1 MCENVKLTFS
11 RLNLT
16 HAQMKKWFESQPGV
30 SKVLP
35 ASALAGVGHLT
46 VRDWAVERLPA
57 GPTLYPKDEVSEHP
71 DRFFI
76 AEIIREK
83 IFLQYQQEV
92 PYSTQVWV
100 AEHRERDGRKKD
112 LVMAKVFVE
121 RKSQMGII
129 IGAGGKALKALSTA
143 ARVDIEA
150 FLGRPVY
157 LDLGVKVSEDWR
169 SDAKVLETLGLDEP
183 NRVEAPQLG
192 PPPKGWNDLSK

>member
-1 MCENVKLTFS
+1 MRRYTK
-11 RLNLT
+11 
-16 HAQMKKWFESQPGV
+16 
-30 SKVLP
+30 
-35 ASALAGVGHLT
+35 
-46 VRDWAVERLPA
+46 

-100 AEHRERDGRKKD
+100 SEHRERDGRKKD

-129 IGAGGKALKALSTA
+129 IGAGGKAGACTRPLFGST
-143 ARVDIEA
+143 
-150 FLGRPVY
+150 
-157 LDLGVKVSEDWR
+157 
-169 SDAKVLETLGLDEP
+169 
-183 NRVEAPQLG
+183 
-192 PPPKGWNDLSK
+192 